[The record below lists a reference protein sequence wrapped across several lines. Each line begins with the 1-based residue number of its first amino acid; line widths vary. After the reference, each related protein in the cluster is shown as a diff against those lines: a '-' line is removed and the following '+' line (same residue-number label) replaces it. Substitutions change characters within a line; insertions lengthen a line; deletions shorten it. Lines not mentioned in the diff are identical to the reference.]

1 MILGAGERP
10 ARRGKSVKR
19 VVVSL
24 SALVSFVAILHP
36 APALAQTKREAAT
49 SLTDRDR
56 TEIQEL
62 VTHYARALSSCAAE
76 DYADLF
82 APTTGSFASSVRG
95 EIVGRDKL
103 IALVQS
109 EPHCITTPPGRPA
122 GNGPTVV
129 VTSSAEGI
137 TGIADLGNAG
147 RYEDVYVKTPKGWR
161 FQTRNVITRQEQTA
175 NFTAK
180 DFIALRRLAGNGQN
194 TFDDVYRDT
203 PVGKRL
209 RSSGAVIAATGDGAA
224 TGRAYLR
231 DDGGHYEDVY
241 VRGAGGWRFKS
252 RTYVAAGDA
261 AGAQASANR

>member
-1 MILGAGERP
+1 
-10 ARRGKSVKR
+10 VKQA
-19 VVVSL
+19 VLSL
-24 SALVSFVAILHP
+24 SALVGLVSILHLTP
-36 APALAQTKREAAT
+36 ARAQTAQTA
-49 SLTDRDR
+49 LTDRDR
-56 TEIQEL
+56 NEIQDL
-62 VTHYARALSSCAAE
+62 VTRYARALSACAAE
-76 DYADLF
+76 EYADLF
-82 APTTGSFASSVRG
+82 APTTGSFASSIRG
-95 EIVGRDKL
+95 EIIGRDKL

-129 VTSSAEGI
+129 VTSSAEGV

-180 DFIALRRLAGNGQN
+180 DFIALRRLAGNDQGR
-194 TFDDVYRDT
+194 FDDVYRDT

-209 RSSGAVIAATGDGAA
+209 RSAGTVISATGDGGA

-241 VRGAGGWRFKS
+241 VRSANGWRFKS
-252 RTYVAAGDA
+252 RTYVSPGDA
-261 AGAQASANR
+261 PSTQASAGR